1 MSASFGSICRAPA
14 FASIAIIVIACG
26 GTAPSGGPSV
36 VPSAD
41 VTPSPAVVAGEAP
54 SAGSVVAKLQADPL
68 TVHVEQT
75 AMAKTTALGTT
86 SETTVASSID
96 LDGADMSVAVT
107 ARAGD
112 QELRQGLIVV
122 GDTAYVRE
130 GEAAW
135 RSTQASV
142 VEATVANLLASVRL
156 VEDASALRY
165 VGPDSIEGQA
175 LHHFTSTR
183 TITYVPASGG
193 TGQYDV
199 FDLWVL
205 ADGTPVLARTT
216 FSVTTTDGS
225 TGTGTTDFRFSKYGG
240 PIDISAPAPSP

>member
-1 MSASFGSICRAPA
+1 MSVSVGSMRRALALASV
-14 FASIAIIVIACG
+14 AIIVVACG
-26 GTAPSGGPSV
+26 GMAPSGAPSV
-36 VPSAD
+36 VSSEA
-41 VTPSPAVVAGEAP
+41 TSSPAVVAGDAP
-54 SAGSVVAKLQADPL
+54 SSGSVVAKLQADPL

-75 AMAKTTALGTT
+75 ATAKTTALGTT

-96 LDGADMSVAVT
+96 LDGADVSVAVT

-135 RSTQASV
+135 QSTQASV

-156 VEDASALRY
+156 VEDAAALRY
-165 VGPDSIEGQA
+165 VGPDSVEGQA

-183 TITYVPASGG
+183 TITYVPAAGG

-205 ADGTPVLARTT
+205 ADGTPVLAKTT

-240 PIDISAPAPSP
+240 PIDINAPVPSP

>member
-1 MSASFGSICRAPA
+1 LTWSFESARRVIALGG
-14 FASIAIIVIACG
+14 IAIALVACG
-26 GTAPSGGPSV
+26 GTTPTPAPTAGPSAA
-36 VPSAD
+36 PTA
-41 VTPSPAVVAGEAP
+41 AVVASGAP
-54 SAGSVVAKLQADPL
+54 SAESVVGKFQADPL
-68 TVHVEQT
+68 TVHIDQT
-75 AMAKTTALGTT
+75 ATAKTTALGTT

-96 LDGADMSVAVT
+96 LDGADLSITVT

-112 QELRQGLIVV
+112 QELRQGLVVV

-130 GEAAW
+130 GEADW

-142 VEATVANLLASVRL
+142 VESTVTNLLDSVRL
-156 VEDASALRY
+156 VEDAAALRY
-165 VGPDSIEGQA
+165 VGPDTVDGQA

-183 TITYVPASGG
+183 NITYVPAQGG

-205 ADGTPVLARTT
+205 DDGTPVLVKTT
-216 FSVTTTDGS
+216 FSVTTGDGS

-240 PIDISAPAPSP
+240 PIDISAPTTSQ